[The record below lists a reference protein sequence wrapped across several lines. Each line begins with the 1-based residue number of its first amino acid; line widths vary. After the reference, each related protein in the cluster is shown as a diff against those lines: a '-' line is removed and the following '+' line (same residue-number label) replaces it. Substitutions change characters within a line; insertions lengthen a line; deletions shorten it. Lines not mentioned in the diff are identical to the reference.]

1 VKLQPLYN
9 IRLTKRGDFM
19 AFNLQRDA
27 KVYVSSVKTGFT
39 PANTFEVRVMAGFQF
54 NQTTETADV
63 SVDEA
68 GAAPARGSKRF
79 NTKLNPSDLRFS
91 TYIRPYI
98 EGGNHNCPELIL
110 WEGLVGNSALG
121 TNATPTPTGVG
132 IDFNGSNVHELNKLY
147 MFVDYGDIK
156 YMIEEA
162 VIGQARIAFD
172 INNIAMIEWQA
183 QGKIMQEVDVVTSA
197 TFPASGSF
205 KPVPDCAQFIKNK
218 LTTISL
224 VGDYNKT
231 RGSQV
236 IDFAGTTTFT
246 AGTAFGLSTNNY
258 TFTVACDGGLPVT
271 YTFAATPTSTVEDL
285 AEFIADSICCATVEV
300 NYTAKTITVRSKLYG
315 TGSSVSI
322 VGGTL
327 ITAIDALANF
337 AVTINAAAA
346 GTAASRT
353 YNVPITGGEI
363 VINNN
368 ITFLTPDELGVVNLP
383 IGHFTGVRSVTGNLT
398 AYLRSG
404 SSTDAAQLIQDM
416 VNSVLDTTAEFAL
429 NIYVGGAANTPRVR
443 LQMPKAHISTP
454 TIDTQDVISTTI
466 TFMGVPSDLDKTD
479 ELLIEY
485 VAGTPAGALLVSP

>member
-1 VKLQPLYN
+1 M
-9 IRLTKRGDFM
+9 T
-19 AFNLQRDA
+19 FNLQRDA

-39 PANTFEVRVMAGFQF
+39 PANTFEVRVMSGFQF

-98 EGGNHNCPELIL
+98 EGGLHDCPERIL
-110 WEGLVGNSALG
+110 WEGLVGAGILG
-121 TNATPTPTGVG
+121 TNAVSGPTGIAIG
-132 IDFNGSNVHELNKLY
+132 FNGSNVHELNKLY

-162 VIGQARIAFD
+162 VVGQARVAFD

-183 QGKIMQEVDVVTSA
+183 QGKIMREVETVTSA
-197 TFPASGSF
+197 TFPAVGNF
-205 KPVPDCAQFIKNK
+205 KTIPDCAQFIKNK

-224 VGDYNKT
+224 VGNYNKT

-236 IDFAGTTTFT
+236 INFAGSTTFT
-246 AGTAFGLSTNNY
+246 AGTAFGLAANSY

-271 YTFAATPTSTVEDL
+271 YTFTATLASTVEDL
-285 AEFIADSICCATVEV
+285 AEFIADSICCASVEID
-300 NYTAKTITVRSKLYG
+300 YTAKTITLRSKLYG
-315 TGSSVSI
+315 TGSAISI
-322 VGGTL
+322 VDGTL
-327 ITAIDALANF
+327 FAAIHALGSFNCVLDA
-337 AVTINAAAA
+337 AVA
-346 GTAASRT
+346 GTATSRT
-353 YNVPITGGEI
+353 YGIPITGGEI
-363 VINNN
+363 IVNNN

-404 SSTDAAQLIQDM
+404 SNTDAAQLIQDM

-429 NIYVGGAANTPRVR
+429 DIYVGGATNAPRVR
-443 LQMPKAHISTP
+443 FSMPKAHISTP
-454 TIDTQDVISTTI
+454 TIDTQDVISTSI
-466 TFMGVPSDLDKTD
+466 TFMGVPSDLGATD
-479 ELLIEY
+479 EMTVQY
-485 VAGTPAGALLVSP
+485 VAGVPSGALLVSP